1 MDDVRG
7 TSSFSDDK
15 WGLRAQTKA
24 VVEVSAHDDLRA
36 LVGAADWFFTAA
48 LPVPSD
54 RTDSGHR
61 FAVEW
66 ANARRE
72 LEGWDESEL
81 ARADALIAGV
91 DHDGGAALIVVL
103 GRGGPSVVEFLDEPI
118 RQPMVHEGPLPRLAT
133 LIEARARAIPHV
145 VVETDRAGADLTAF
159 DGGTAV
165 GTETV
170 DGDTEHIH
178 RGHPGGW
185 SQRRFQQRAE
195 NTWERNAHDIADA
208 VAVLARKVDA
218 KLVAVAGDVRAQTF
232 VLDALPAD
240 MADLA
245 VKIDA
250 GSPAGIAEEV
260 VRLLS
265 DQVAANI
272 VALADQLRTGLAN
285 GQATTDAEATMRA
298 VVEGRVDTLLV
309 HDDGSPEPVLVDD
322 QGGFPAG
329 ARVVD
334 AAIAAALRTDA
345 TIVVVPHLAVLDG
358 PVAALLRW

>member
-1 MDDVRG
+1 M
-7 TSSFSDDK
+7 
-15 WGLRAQTKA
+15 
-24 VVEVSAHDDLRA
+24 VVVSAHDDLRA
-36 LVGAADWFFTAA
+36 LVGAADWFFTVV

-54 RTDSGHR
+54 RNDAAQG
-61 FAVEW
+61 FALEW
-66 ANARRE
+66 VNARRE
-72 LEGWDESEL
+72 LAGWDDSEL
-81 ARADALIAGV
+81 AVADGLIAGV
-91 DHDGGAALIVVL
+91 DHDGGAALIVVH

-118 RQPMVHEGPLPRLAT
+118 RQPMVHQGPLPRLAP
-133 LIEARARAIPHV
+133 LIEAQARVIPHV

-159 DGGTAV
+159 DGGTV
-165 GTETV
+165 LGTETV
-170 DGDTEHIH
+170 DGDTEHLH

-195 NTWERNAHDIADA
+195 NTWERNAHDVADA

-240 MADLA
+240 VSDLA
-245 VKIDA
+245 VKIEA
-250 GSPAGIAEEV
+250 GSPDGIADEV

-265 DQVAANI
+265 DQVAVQV
-272 VALADQLRTGLAN
+272 VALADQLRTSLAN
-285 GQATTDAEATMRA
+285 GQATTDADATIRSL
-298 VVEGRVDTLLV
+298 VEGRVDTLLV
-309 HDDGSPEPVLVDD
+309 HDDGSPEPVLVGDHA
-322 QGGFPAG
+322 GFPDG

-345 TIVVVPHLAVLDG
+345 SIVVVPRLAVLDG